1 MASASVHVAHRVRW
15 CFRIILIEDSIQYR
29 TKIRNEI
36 ERVLGVRPR
45 LENPDHAEREVANLL
60 RAKDAIEVLE
70 SPP

>member
-1 MASASVHVAHRVRW
+1 MKRCAYCRARATY
-15 CFRIILIEDSIQYR
+15 RIQRGD
-29 TKIRNEI
+29 KKI